1 MFTEMADS
9 ELQQQ
14 VQRLHRLTV
23 WGRWLFVLGCWLVI
37 GSASLWVLWDD
48 IALMRQYFT
57 WTAVRYALAFNYWPS
72 IGLAFCVAITGAVLV
87 WQSRNII
94 LGLSPREKLRLEQRV
109 QKIRDKGP
117 HHPLWRWILKSREK
131 DLQ

>member
-1 MFTEMADS
+1 
-9 ELQQQ
+9 
-14 VQRLHRLTV
+14 
-23 WGRWLFVLGCWLVI
+23 VLGCWLGI

-57 WTAVRYALAFNYWPS
+57 WTALRYALAFNYWPS
-72 IGLAFCVAITGAVLV
+72 IGLAFCLAITGAVLV

-109 QKIRDKGP
+109 RKIRDEGSR
-117 HHPLWRWILKSREK
+117 HPLWRWILKSREK

>member
-1 MFTEMADS
+1 
-9 ELQQQ
+9 
-14 VQRLHRLTV
+14 
-23 WGRWLFVLGCWLVI
+23 LGCWLGI

-57 WTAVRYALAFNYWPS
+57 WTALRYSLAFNYWSS
-72 IGLAFCVAITGAVLV
+72 IGLAFCLAITGAVLV

-109 QKIRDKGP
+109 QKIRAEGSR
-117 HHPLWRWILKSREK
+117 HPLWRWILKSREK

>member
-1 MFTEMADS
+1 MADS

-57 WTAVRYALAFNYWPS
+57 WTAVRYALAFNYWAS

-109 QKIRDKGP
+109 QKIQAKGP
-117 HHPLWRWILKSREK
+117 GHPL
-131 DLQ
+131 